1 MVETGLVNAL
11 VTGIITGSVVA
22 LGAIGLALV
31 YSIAEV
37 PNFAH
42 GELLTLGA
50 YFALIV
56 NVPGN
61 VPGLKGMTDG
71 PQDLPMTVLIILFL
85 FAFCATLAA
94 VYLLAGRPGL
104 AGSWWPWQVS
114 DPVGYLGH
122 LVLAAIL
129 GGLVVNTAPSIWTGM
144 LLGGLVLAVIGPLQE
159 KFVFGKF
166 REKGVDLATMLIVA
180 LGVSFVLRFTT
191 QAYFGGQAR
200 TFEVPEFV
208 SIAGSEVPL
217 SAAQFFDFYI
227 TGTGLIVNLINT
239 KTQTSGQ
246 FQSVLVASYS
256 WPIVLG
262 IVIATVGVGLP
273 AYKRRQTGAEGYAG
287 GQTIGPRL
295 TGILAGA
302 VAFGVAGMLLQ
313 SPGSVPEAWL
323 AGTRIRVSLLR
334 GAAVG
339 IAVVMMGVL
348 HTILKETK
356 LGIAMRASSDN
367 LDLAKVTGINT
378 DRVMI
383 ATWIIAG
390 TYAAVAGV
398 MVGMLFSQITPN
410 MGFFLLLP
418 MFAAVILGGVGSVY
432 GAIIGSFLVGLSM
445 DVGIFVF
452 GFQGVHRVSM
462 AFAVLLIVLLIKP
475 EGIAGGS

>member
-1 MVETGLVNAL
+1 MVQTGLVNAL

-50 YFALIV
+50 YFALLV
-56 NVPGN
+56 NVPGS
-61 VPGLKGMTDG
+61 VPGFTGLTDG
-71 PQDLPMTVLIILFL
+71 AQDLPMLIIIILFL
-85 FAFCATLAA
+85 FAFFAVLAT
-94 VYLLAGRPGL
+94 VYLLAGRAGL
-104 AGSWWPWQVS
+104 AGSWWPFQVTA
-114 DPVGYLGH
+114 PVGYVGH
-122 LVLAAIL
+122 LVIAAIF
-129 GGLVVNTAPSIWTGM
+129 GGIVVFTAPSIWTGM
-144 LLGGLVLAVIGPLQE
+144 LLGALVLAVIGPLQE
-159 KFVFGKF
+159 KIVFGKF
-166 REKGVDLATMLIVA
+166 RDKGVDLATMLIVA

-191 QAYFGGQAR
+191 QAYFGGRAR
-200 TFEVPEFV
+200 TFQVPEFV
-208 SIAGSEVPL
+208 SIAGTEVPL
-217 SAAQFFDFYI
+217 SAAQFFDFYV
-227 TGTGLIVNLINT
+227 TGSGLIVNLINT
-239 KTQTSGQ
+239 KTQTSGE
-246 FQSVLVASYS
+246 FQSVLVATYS
-256 WPIVLG
+256 WPII
-262 IVIATVGVGLP
+262 IVSIVATVGIGLA
-273 AYKRRQTGAEGYAG
+273 AYRRRQTGTEGYAS

-295 TGILAGA
+295 TGLLAA
-302 VAFGVAGMLLQ
+302 AIAFVITVILLQ
-313 SPGSVPEAWL
+313 SSGSVPQEWL

-339 IAVVMMGVL
+339 IALIMMGVL
-348 HTILKETK
+348 HTLLKETK

-378 DRVMI
+378 DRVMM

-398 MVGMLFSQITPN
+398 MVGMLFAQITPN

-432 GAIIGSFLVGLSM
+432 GAIIGSYLVGLSM